1 MQKSKFKGSLNLV
14 NALEK
19 VNGKLIHIS
28 TDYVFDGNHFLPY
41 KRIRP
46 VSPIGVYGETKR
58 AGELAV
64 INSDYRFAL

>member
-1 MQKSKFKGSLNLV
+1 MSNIAEKVNSEGVLNLV
-14 NALEK
+14 NALAK

-28 TDYVFDGNHFLPY
+28 TDYVFDGDHFLPY
-41 KRIRP
+41 KESDQ

-64 INSDYRFAL
+64 SIVI